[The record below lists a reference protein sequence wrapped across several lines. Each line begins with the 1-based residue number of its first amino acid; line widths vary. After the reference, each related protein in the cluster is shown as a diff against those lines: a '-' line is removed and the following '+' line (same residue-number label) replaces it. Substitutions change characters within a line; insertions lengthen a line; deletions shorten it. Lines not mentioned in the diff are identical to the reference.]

1 MRIKERLIGIAM
13 GIVLTLIGMYSF
25 TLFFSEEK
33 VMDSLYLLYSKK
45 KLGGLISIGALLN
58 LPVFFVFINQYRY
71 DRAYGLV
78 SLLLILVIIIGVLKF
93 I

>member
-1 MRIKERLIGIAM
+1 MKIKERLIGITT
-13 GIVLTLIGMYSF
+13 GIILTSIGMFSF

-33 VMDSLYLLYSKK
+33 VLDSLYLLYTQK
-45 KLGGLISIGALLN
+45 KLGGLMSIGALLN

-78 SLLLILVIIIGVLKF
+78 SFLLVLVLIIGLLKY

>member
-1 MRIKERLIGIAM
+1 MKIKERLIGIAT
-13 GIVLTLIGMYSF
+13 GIILTSIGMFSF

-33 VMDSLYLLYSKK
+33 VLDSLYLLYTQK
-45 KLGGLISIGALLN
+45 KLGGLMSIGALLN

-78 SLLLILVIIIGVLKF
+78 SFLLVLVVIIGLLKY

>member
-1 MRIKERLIGIAM
+1 MKIKERLTGIAT
-13 GIVLTLIGMYSF
+13 GIILTSIGMFSF

-33 VMDSLYLLYSKK
+33 VLDSLYLLYTQK
-45 KLGGLISIGALLN
+45 KLGGLMSIGALLN

-78 SLLLILVIIIGVLKF
+78 SFLLVLVVIIGLLKY

>member
-1 MRIKERLIGIAM
+1 MKIKERLTGIAM

-25 TLFFSEEK
+25 TLLFSDEK
-33 VMDSLYLLYSKK
+33 VLDSFYLLYTQK
-45 KLGGLISIGALLN
+45 KLGGLMSIGALLN

-78 SLLLILVIIIGVLKF
+78 SFLLVLVVIIGLLKF

>member
-1 MRIKERLIGIAM
+1 MKIKERLIGITT
-13 GIVLTLIGMYSF
+13 GIILTSIGMFSF

-33 VMDSLYLLYSKK
+33 VLDSLYLLYTQK
-45 KLGGLISIGALLN
+45 KLGGLMSIGALLN

-78 SLLLILVIIIGVLKF
+78 SFLLVLVVINGLLKY

>member
-1 MRIKERLIGIAM
+1 MKIKERLIGITT
-13 GIVLTLIGMYSF
+13 GIILTSIGMFSF

-33 VMDSLYLLYSKK
+33 VLDSLYLLYTQK
-45 KLGGLISIGALLN
+45 KLGGLMSIGTLLN

-78 SLLLILVIIIGVLKF
+78 SFLLVLVLIIGLLKY

>member
-1 MRIKERLIGIAM
+1 MKIKERLIGIAT
-13 GIVLTLIGMYSF
+13 GIILTSIGMFSF

-33 VMDSLYLLYSKK
+33 VLDSLYLLYIQK
-45 KLGGLISIGALLN
+45 KLGGLMSIGALLN

-78 SLLLILVIIIGVLKF
+78 SFLLVLVVIIGLLKY

>member
-1 MRIKERLIGIAM
+1 MKIKERFIGITT
-13 GIVLTLIGMYSF
+13 GIILTSIGMFSF

-33 VMDSLYLLYSKK
+33 VLDSLYLLYTQK
-45 KLGGLISIGALLN
+45 KLGGLMSIGALLN

-78 SLLLILVIIIGVLKF
+78 SFLLVLVVIIGLLKY